1 MTKSAAQAYGNV
13 AKQIS
18 SPRKLEADLLLE
30 AASRLQAV
38 QNDRG
43 DKNAKLDHA
52 LRYNRKLWTIFLTS
66 VTSAESQL
74 SAEIRQNVA
83 NLGMFV
89 IKQSMELLGN
99 PRPESIGALIN
110 INRQVAAGLMGRG

>member
-1 MTKSAAQAYGNV
+1 VTKSAAQTYGNV

-38 QNDRG
+38 QADRG
-43 DKNAKLDHA
+43 DKNIKLDHA
-52 LRYNRKLWTIFLTS
+52 LRYNRKLWTIFVTS
-66 VTSAESQL
+66 VTSKESEL
-74 SAEIRQNVA
+74 STEIRQNVA

-99 PRPESIGALIN
+99 PRQESIGALIN
-110 INRQVAAGLMGRG
+110 INRQVAAGLLGR